1 MQDDFIQFF
10 KKFFKIVELTTCR
23 EYLSIM
29 KEFEANSFW
38 ARIGYLLKARHE
50 TLTDLCKGCGI
61 TYSSV
66 NNQRTRNNLPKV
78 EQFYA
83 MARYLGVSMEYL
95 LTGTERDAELSESMR
110 EVTNILKKDEE
121 LFDAV
126 CTLLKVKRGDS
137 SSRGAK

>member
-1 MQDDFIQFF
+1 
-10 KKFFKIVELTTCR
+10 
-23 EYLSIM
+23 M
-29 KEFEANSFW
+29 KSRN
-38 ARIGYLLKARHE
+38 E
-50 TLTDLCKGCGI
+50 TLTDMCNNCDI
-61 TYSSV
+61 SYNSV
-66 NNQRTRNNLPKV
+66 NGQRKRDNLPKV

-121 LFDAV
+121 LFEAV

-137 SSRGAK
+137 SSRGAR